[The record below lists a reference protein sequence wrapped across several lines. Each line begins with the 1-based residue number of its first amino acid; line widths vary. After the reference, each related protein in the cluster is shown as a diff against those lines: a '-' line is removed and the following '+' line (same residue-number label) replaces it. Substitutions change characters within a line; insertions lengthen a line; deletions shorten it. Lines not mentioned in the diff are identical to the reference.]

1 MLVQQAV
8 TRLGLVGGSLLRAFV
23 FCDDMDNTT
32 FHYVYERSPAQSPLI
47 WSVVAQFLIGLGIFF
62 ITLHVWVSTKS
73 TVKDRLIS
81 VNYRIEL
88 VERRLRLQEPNV
100 HLIEQMAKK
109 IKVSCEDVNRDATK
123 VFSEI
128 WDTTVEANEPMRELK
143 ASPSFIH
150 QAAAKCHGRP
160 EGSARSRNTKSIQ
173 SIVHDIDEET
183 GPAKEVMK
191 FLIVAFAVLMVVIA
205 APSDDGV
212 CKDIDTKMCEL
223 LKAEDYCLHQTATR
237 AEVRAKCGE
246 TCGLCTNEK
255 GQWDDFAVPV

>member
-128 WDTTVEANEPMRELK
+128 WDTTVGKFAGYVVD
-143 ASPSFIH
+143 S
-150 QAAAKCHGRP
+150 
-160 EGSARSRNTKSIQ
+160 
-173 SIVHDIDEET
+173 DEER
-183 GPAKEVMK
+183 G
-191 FLIVAFAVLMVVIA
+191 IGN
-205 APSDDGV
+205 S
-212 CKDIDTKMCEL
+212 
-223 LKAEDYCLHQTATR
+223 
-237 AEVRAKCGE
+237 
-246 TCGLCTNEK
+246 
-255 GQWDDFAVPV
+255 